1 MVKLTVIFVGQILL
15 ILAIAGASIYCVIKM
30 INCCCQMCTK
40 KKTDELSNDNK
51 NEESPNENK
60 EDIEENKEERTILR
74 EADNSKVDYDFN
86 QVVDFYEPSYDEKE
100 KKVKE
105 YFENLLSKEFEVRLY
120 VMDPRINWFKCYAN
134 LTEEEINKVL
144 EVFPNCRIEM
154 IKNKI
159 GEYKRI
165 CSKYFM
171 VHLGFE
177 INVVDDSIKD
187 KLIEYEYQ
195 EHLRRKEARKDVI
208 Y

>member
-1 MVKLTVIFVGQILL
+1 MVKLTAIFVGQILL
-15 ILAIAGASIYCVIKM
+15 ILAIAGASIYCLVKM
-30 INCCCQMCTK
+30 INCCLIMCDK
-40 KKTDELSNDNK
+40 KKPEDTSNNK
-51 NEESPNENK
+51 PKSLK
-60 EDIEENKEERTILR
+60 EENKEERTILR
-74 EADNSKVDYDFN
+74 EADKSKEDYDFN
-86 QVVDFYEPSYDEKE
+86 QVVDFYETSYDEKE

-134 LTEEEINKVL
+134 LTEEDINKVL

-165 CSKYFM
+165 CSKYYM

-177 INVVDDSIKD
+177 INVVDDNIKD

-195 EHLRRKEARKDVI
+195 EHLRRKEERRDVI